1 LSEKQDLP
9 DLNKIYY
16 ELKEQRYVATLTNDT
31 DKQQTENDDNES
43 YNLDTLSS
51 ISNLPFN
58 GYRQVF
64 GIYNE
69 GTNTVDDS
77 TSYISQN
84 THPDLNI
91 RRQQQQHKTEISQ
104 TSLQPPINNDQY
116 QSQQSDVAIHSTAAR
131 AFSDEKTPVKKFS
144 SSLSNKLIN
153 TAQSDDSIHE
163 TDERITNDSYEQIRP
178 TQIQSQLIPSS
189 TPWSLNQHTVAP
201 TESQRLLS
209 TSPDER
215 HNEAQQSSLHQQLQ
229 IINDEYPWCSSYYT
243 IIDAETNLDRFYN
256 QLLVNEQSSIS
267 TTVNNQNE
275 HLNTQNKKTQDD
287 DNDNGFHIVQRRKRI
302 PSSTTHEQSVSSST
316 MTTKSPLSPDIDLE
330 PIIIHGNPNVSVPIP
345 PIIEQTTDRG
355 SKKKQKKKKKDKI
368 DVILFDAPEL
378 ILSNMNKK
386 TNDNMKSSTVQEE
399 EEEQQQKSYIQKLYT
414 PIQSQHF
421 STSPDEQYNQA
432 QQLQVIN
439 DDYSWYSSHYSIID
453 AESNLDRFYSQLN
466 PPKEQSSTPPAANIK
481 NNKTEDDD
489 DEFHIVQRRK
499 RILSSTAHDKTLA
512 SSTLTSKLPVS
523 PDIDLEP
530 FILHGN
536 ATVTVPIL
544 PIIEQTTDRGSKEKQ
559 QKKKHEKTETIL
571 FDAPE
576 LVLSSMNKDTN
587 NTLKT
592 STAKEEKQQ
601 ENETQYK
608 ESSVHPNEQQQQ
620 ESYIQKL
627 PTSTESQHPVLAHQ
641 QLQVMNNDYSSYSS
655 HYSIIDAETNLSHFY
670 SQPPVDD
677 QSSVATTT
685 ISQNEDL
692 NTQNNKTEDYG
703 DDDGF
708 YIVQRR
714 KRIPSSTTHDQ
725 SLSLSTTI
733 TRPAVPRV
741 SPDIDLRPA
750 ILHGN
755 PGISVPIAPMME
767 QSTDRSSKK
776 KQKKKKNDKSDTIL
790 YDAPEL
796 ILSNM
801 DKNTN
806 NATKSSTTKEEKRQE
821 NERLKYEDEKQYKES
836 SIRYSNQNK
845 VAPIESQRLL
855 STSPDEK
862 YNQAQQLQVMNDDYS
877 WYSSHY
883 SIIDAES
890 NLDRFYSQLNPSKE
904 QSSVPT
910 TVSNKN
916 EDINI
921 QNNKSQDDDEFHI
934 VQRRKRIPSSTTH
947 DKTVPTSTM
956 TTKLPVS
963 PDIDLEPFI
972 LHGNATVTVP
982 ILPII
987 EQTTDRSSKKK
998 QKKKKHE
1005 KIETI
1010 LFDAPELVLSSMNKD
1025 TNNALKAS
1033 TVKKEENQSNG
1044 EPIGSG
1050 LKNDSFQLTTTQN
1063 LQDPVSTVIL
1073 ADRPASD
1080 TSSNNELDLR
1090 YSLLLDHLDTII
1102 QPILKSSPSETTEN
1116 QSKSSKNESNTYPY
1130 QEKQESI
1137 YDRISSVK
1145 ESLQHFIEDIRLTKA
1160 NKGKEG
1166 EDATN
1171 TVAYQQAPIQ
1181 TTLATNSSTVLTG
1194 TSSDN
1199 TKVSTNVEEEEYAT
1213 EKFLRS
1219 MESSKHTSNKKSIQ
1233 KDRLSNVQNL
1243 PSTSTTST
1251 TDAARKPEKT

>member
-1 LSEKQDLP
+1 TLLDFISIDDESLSEKQDLP

-31 DKQQTENDDNES
+31 NKQQTENDDNES
-43 YNLDTLSS
+43 FNLDTLSS

-77 TSYISQN
+77 KSCISQN
-84 THPDLNI
+84 TQPDLNI

-104 TSLQPPINNDQY
+104 TSLQSPQNNDQY
-116 QSQQSDVAIHSTAAR
+116 QSQQSDIAIHSTAAC
-131 AFSDEKTPVKKFS
+131 ASSDEKSTVKKFS
-144 SSLSNKLIN
+144 PSLSNKLIN
-153 TAQSDDSIHE
+153 TAQSNDSIHG
-163 TDERITNDSYEQIRP
+163 TDERITNDSYEQIKS

-189 TPWSLNQHTVAP
+189 TPCYSNQHTVAP

-209 TSPDER
+209 ASPDEQ
-215 HNEAQQSSLHQQLQ
+215 HNEVQQSSLHQQLQ

-243 IIDAETNLDRFYN
+243 IIDAESNLDRFYN
-256 QLLVNEQSSIS
+256 QQLVNEQSSIS

-287 DNDNGFHIVQRRKRI
+287 NDDGFHIVQRRKRI

-316 MTTKSPLSPDIDLE
+316 MITKSPLSPDIDLE
-330 PIIIHGNPNVSVPIP
+330 PIIIHGNPNVTIPIP

-355 SKKKQKKKKKDKI
+355 SKKKQKKEKKDKT

-386 TNDNMKSSTVQEE
+386 TNDTMKSSTVQE
-399 EEEQQQKSYIQKLYT
+399 EEEQQQKSYIQKLHT

-453 AESNLDRFYSQLN
+453 AESNLGRFYSQLN

-481 NNKTEDDD
+481 NSKTEDDH

-499 RILSSTAHDKTLA
+499 RIPSSTTHDKTLA
-512 SSTLTSKLPVS
+512 SSTLTTKLPVS

-536 ATVTVPIL
+536 PNVPVPIP
-544 PIIEQTTDRGSKEKQ
+544 PIIEQTTDRSSKKKQ
-559 QKKKHEKTETIL
+559 KKKKHEKIETIL

-576 LVLSSMNKDTN
+576 LILSDMNEKTN
-587 NTLKT
+587 DNMQS
-592 STAKEEKQQ
+592 STAKEEKQE
-601 ENETQYK
+601 ENEIQYK
-608 ESSVHPNEQQQQ
+608 ALSVHPNKQQQ
-620 ESYIQKL
+620 EPYIQKL

-655 HYSIIDAETNLSHFY
+655 HYSIIDAETNLSRFY

-677 QSSVATTT
+677 QSSVPTT
-685 ISQNEDL
+685 ITSENEDL

-755 PGISVPIAPMME
+755 RGISVPIAPMME

-776 KQKKKKNDKSDTIL
+776 KQKRKKNDKSDTIL

-801 DKNTN
+801 DTNTD
-806 NATKSSTTKEEKRQE
+806 NATKSPTTKEEERKE
-821 NERLKYEDEKQYKES
+821 NERLKHEDEKQYKES
-836 SIRYSNQNK
+836 SVRYSNQNK
-845 VAPIESQRLL
+845 VAPVESQGLL

-862 YNQAQQLQVMNDDYS
+862 YNQRQQQLQVMNDDYS

-890 NLDRFYSQLNPSKE
+890 NLDRFYNQLNPPKE
-904 QSSVPT
+904 QSSVPP
-910 TVSNKN
+910 
-916 EDINI
+916 IANI
-921 QNNKSQDDDEFHI
+921 KNNKTEDDSAGEFHI

-947 DKTVPTSTM
+947 DKILTSSMM

-972 LHGNATVTVP
+972 LHGNPAVTVP
-982 ILPII
+982 IPPII
-987 EQTTDRSSKKK
+987 EQTTDRGSKKK

-1033 TVKKEENQSNG
+1033 TVKKEENRSDG

-1050 LKNDSFQLTTTQN
+1050 LKNDSFQFTTTQN

-1073 ADRPASD
+1073 VDRPAPD
-1080 TSSNNELDLR
+1080 TLSNNELDLR

-1116 QSKSSKNESNTYPY
+1116 QSKSPTTKEEERKENERLKHED
-1130 QEKQESI
+1130 EKQYKE
-1137 YDRISSVK
+1137 SSVRYSNQNK
-1145 ESLQHFIEDIRLTKA
+1145 VAPVES
-1160 NKGKEG
+1160 
-1166 EDATN
+1166 
-1171 TVAYQQAPIQ
+1171 
-1181 TTLATNSSTVLTG
+1181 
-1194 TSSDN
+1194 
-1199 TKVSTNVEEEEYAT
+1199 
-1213 EKFLRS
+1213 
-1219 MESSKHTSNKKSIQ
+1219 
-1233 KDRLSNVQNL
+1233 
-1243 PSTSTTST
+1243 
-1251 TDAARKPEKT
+1251 

>member
-43 YNLDTLSS
+43 FNLDTLSS
-51 ISNLPFN
+51 VSNLPFN

-77 TSYISQN
+77 KSCISQN
-84 THPDLNI
+84 TQPDLNI

-104 TSLQPPINNDQY
+104 TSLQSPQNNDQY
-116 QSQQSDVAIHSTAAR
+116 QSQQSDIAIHSTAAC
-131 AFSDEKTPVKKFS
+131 ASSDEKSTVKKFS
-144 SSLSNKLIN
+144 PSLSNKLIN
-153 TAQSDDSIHE
+153 TAQSNDSIHGI
-163 TDERITNDSYEQIRP
+163 DERITNDSYEQIKS

-189 TPWSLNQHTVAP
+189 TPWPSNQHTVAP

-209 TSPDER
+209 TSPDEQ
-215 HNEAQQSSLHQQLQ
+215 HNQAQQSSLHQQLQ
-229 IINDEYPWCSSYYT
+229 IVNDEYPWCSSYYT

-256 QLLVNEQSSIS
+256 QQLVNEQSSIS

-287 DNDNGFHIVQRRKRI
+287 DNDDGFHIVQRRKRTS
-302 PSSTTHEQSVSSST
+302 SSTTHDQSVSSST

-330 PIIIHGNPNVSVPIP
+330 PFILHGNPNVPVPIP

-399 EEEQQQKSYIQKLYT
+399 AEQQQKSYIQKLHT

-466 PPKEQSSTPPAANIK
+466 PPKKQSSTAPAANII
-481 NNKTEDDD
+481 NNKTEDDH
-489 DEFHIVQRRK
+489 DELHIVQRRK
-499 RILSSTAHDKTLA
+499 RIPSSTTHEQSLSS
-512 SSTLTSKLPVS
+512 STMTTKLPIS
-523 PDIDLEP
+523 SDIDLEP

-536 ATVTVPIL
+536 PDVSVPI
-544 PIIEQTTDRGSKEKQ
+544 PPTIEQITDRGSKKEQK
-559 QKKKHEKTETIL
+559 KKKHEKTEIIL

-587 NTLKT
+587 NASKT

-601 ENETQYK
+601 EHEIQYK
-608 ESSVHPNEQQQQ
+608 ELSVHPNKQQQ
-620 ESYIQKL
+620 EPYIQKL
-627 PTSTESQHPVLAHQ
+627 PTPIESQHPVSAHQ
-641 QLQVMNNDYSSYSS
+641 QLQVMNDDYSSYSS
-655 HYSIIDAETNLSHFY
+655 HYSIIDAETNLDRFY
-670 SQPPVDD
+670 GQPLVNE
-677 QSSVATTT
+677 QSSVPTTT
-685 ISQNEDL
+685 TSQNEDL

-725 SLSLSTTI
+725 SLSSSTAI

-776 KQKKKKNDKSDTIL
+776 KQRKKKNDKSDTIL

-806 NATKSSTTKEEKRQE
+806 NATKSPTTKEEERQE
-821 NERLKYEDEKQYKES
+821 NERLKHEDEKQYKES
-836 SIRYSNQNK
+836 SVRYSNQNK

-862 YNQAQQLQVMNDDYS
+862 YNQPQQLQVMNDDYS

-890 NLDRFYSQLNPSKE
+890 NLDRFYRQINPPKE
-904 QSSVPT
+904 QSSTPPAA
-910 TVSNKN
+910 
-916 EDINI
+916 NI
-921 QNNKSQDDDEFHI
+921 KNNKTEHDSNDEFHI

-947 DKTVPTSTM
+947 GQSLPSSTL

-972 LHGNATVTVP
+972 LHGNPAVSVP

-987 EQTTDRSSKKK
+987 EQTTDSGSKKK

-1025 TNNALKAS
+1025 TNNALRTS
-1033 TVKKEENQSNG
+1033 TVKKEESQSNG
-1044 EPIGSG
+1044 EPIDSGSR
-1050 LKNDSFQLTTTQN
+1050 NDRFQLTTTQT

-1073 ADRPASD
+1073 VDKPVSD
-1080 TSSNNELDLR
+1080 ASSNNELDLR

-1116 QSKSSKNESNTYPY
+1116 QSKSSKIEPNTYPH

-1160 NKGKEG
+1160 NKEKEG
-1166 EDATN
+1166 EDVTN
-1171 TVAYQQAPIQ
+1171 TVAHQQAPIQ
-1181 TTLATNSSTVLTG
+1181 TTLATNSSTVLKD